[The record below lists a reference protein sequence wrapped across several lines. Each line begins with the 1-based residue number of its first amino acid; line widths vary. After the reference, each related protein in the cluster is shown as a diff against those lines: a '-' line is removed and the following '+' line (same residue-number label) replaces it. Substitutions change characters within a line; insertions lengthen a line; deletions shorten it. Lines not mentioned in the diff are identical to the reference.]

1 MRMFFVIIAAILIVI
16 VVAMAVYAKPKRKIW
31 RILCLLPITAL
42 ISAIAFFA
50 GALWNELPTASEQ
63 AQYALKDTGL
73 TFSET
78 GSFSLHGSYGWRD
91 FYDITEFIIPY
102 PENRQ
107 TLLAEMK
114 TTEGWHASD
123 VTYNEYLDFCEL
135 SLWADYELIMLPED
149 TVFEAWYYRETCEPS
164 SFSYNTGKGAFEEIG
179 KLGHGFTFAV
189 YDVDT
194 GLFIYFNQHG

>member
-1 MRMFFVIIAAILIVI
+1 MIILLITGFLIIAIV
-16 VVAMAVYAKPKRKIW
+16 ALAVYARPKRKIW
-31 RILCLLPITAL
+31 RILSLLPVTAL
-42 ISAIAFFA
+42 ISVIAFFA
-50 GALWNELPTASEQ
+50 GALWNSVPTAEEK
-63 AQYALKDTGL
+63 AQYALKNTGL

-107 TLLAEMK
+107 ALLTEMK
-114 TTEGWHASD
+114 TTEGWHMAE
-123 VTYNEYLDFCEL
+123 VAYPEYLDFCEL
-135 SLWADYELIMLPED
+135 ALWADFEIIMLPED

-164 SFSYNTGKGAFEEIG
+164 GFSYHTNKGAFEDIG